1 MARATLRVVAASAA
15 LAVAEGF
22 ALAPAAGC
30 AILHA
35 RGLPH
40 LCRAGGWVP
49 PLRSTGTPGSR
60 GSARHTARRP
70 AGGLAMQ
77 TEKSATTQFIVG
89 FLAFGFLFGA
99 LFPLINNGLR
109 VGTAGDEM
117 SGAATGMRQ
126 KELDS
131 RLAKVRHAAQILSCH
146 LKCLRCTAHR
156 RGMMSAGAARPG
168 AVARAYVDQGVV

>member
-1 MARATLRVVAASAA
+1 MMARATLSVVAASAA

-22 ALAPAAGC
+22 ALGPAAGC
-30 AILHA
+30 TSLHA
-35 RGLPH
+35 RGLPQ

-49 PLRSTGTPGSR
+49 PLRSTGTLATQ
-60 GSARHTARRP
+60 GSARQTARRT

-77 TEKSATTQFIVG
+77 TEKSATTQFIIG

-131 RLAKVRHAAQILSCH
+131 RLAKVRPAVQVLSCH
-146 LKCLRCTAHR
+146 LKCLRCTVHW

-168 AVARAYVDQGVV
+168 AVPGAYRRS